1 MPRPTASSNGQ
12 VHPAV
17 ALLFGLLAVVGL
29 VAAVT
34 VGRGAPAAPAGTPPP
49 SASPVAPAT
58 PAPTVVPATPTPAP
72 SAPVNG
78 VVRIPLDIAD
88 DHSVVVALQD
98 ADGLLTS
105 ARSGRAADGMSV
117 RWHDVDLE
125 RVNASTIR
133 VTWVGMAV
141 DEQVD
146 VAVEAHGRAVAI
158 TIVQAGPVPYSDALG
173 ADRVLVLSFDE
184 AIDVNKVHAEVLD
197 RSVD

>member
-1 MPRPTASSNGQ
+1 MPRPSASSNGQ

-17 ALLFGLLAVVGL
+17 ALVFGLLAIVGL

-34 VGRGAPAAPAGTPPP
+34 IGPGAPAAPAGSPTP
-49 SASPVAPAT
+49 SASPTAPYT
-58 PAPTVVPATPTPAP
+58 PAPTQVPASPTPAP
-72 SAPVNG
+72 TASSNG

-98 ADGLLTS
+98 ADGLLVS
-105 ARSGRAADGMSV
+105 ARTGRAADGMSV
-117 RWHDVDLE
+117 RWHDAALE

-173 ADRVLVLSFDE
+173 ADRVLVLAFDE
-184 AIDVNKVHAEVLD
+184 AIDLSKVHAEVLD